1 MTISPCIICEHLGS
15 ETCKSCK
22 DHELLQSVTDVSV
35 WARYR
40 YILHYICDNY
50 ILDPEPTEEPNLL
63 DK

>member
-15 ETCKSCK
+15 EICKSCK
-22 DHELLQSVTDVSV
+22 DCELLQSVTAVSV
-35 WARYR
+35 WSRYR

-50 ILDPEPTEEPNLL
+50 ILDPEPTEEPKPL